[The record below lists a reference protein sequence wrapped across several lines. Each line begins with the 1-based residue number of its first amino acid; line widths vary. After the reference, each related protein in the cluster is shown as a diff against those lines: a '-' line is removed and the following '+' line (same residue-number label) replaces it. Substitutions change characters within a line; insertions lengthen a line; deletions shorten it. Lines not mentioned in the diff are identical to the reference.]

1 MPTDWAILAA
11 PVSQL
16 AQLLAQMVP
25 ERHPN
30 LEPTNPTPYLLLMLF
45 GFAVGAIGHLVRS
58 RTLVAIGVL
67 AVFLGTVLLPIGI
80 FLARS

>member
-1 MPTDWAILAA
+1 MSHLA
-11 PVSQL
+11 L
-16 AQLLAQMVP
+16 LLAQMVP

-30 LEPTNPTPYLLLMLF
+30 LEPTNPTPYVLLMLF
-45 GFAVGAIGHLVRS
+45 GFVIGAIGHLVRS

-67 AVFLGTVLLPIGI
+67 AVFMGTVLLPIGI